1 MTALNFYG
9 NGLPNLV
16 DSVLPGKFIVIEGT
30 DGVGRSTQIAL
41 LREWLESRG
50 YAVGSTGLSRSLLA
64 GDAIKKAKD
73 GHTLSESTLAL
84 FYATDLA
91 DRLEHEIIPALR
103 AGMVVLTDRYLYSII
118 ARAQVRGVDARWA
131 RRMFGFA
138 LMPDAVFYLK
148 ADVAHLIPRVLG
160 DQGFDYWESGMDY
173 LKGSSVFR
181 NFVKYQTQLL
191 AQFDAISEEFNFRV
205 IDANRSVR
213 ETFYDLRREIGAVV
227 SDLKKQPIEE
237 PAVPTD
243 DVKAK
248 EAEEGAEVKKDEVKE
263 SASS

>member
-9 NGLPNLV
+9 TGLPNLV
-16 DSVLPGKFIVIEGT
+16 DSVLPGKFIVVEGT

-50 YAVGSTGLSRSLLA
+50 YAVAWTGLSRSLLA

-73 GHTLSESTLAL
+73 GHTLSEMTLAL

-91 DRLEHEIIPALR
+91 DRLEREIIPALR
-103 AGMVVLTDRYLYSII
+103 AGMVVLTDRYLYSIL

-173 LKGSSVFR
+173 LKGPNVFR

-237 PAVPTD
+237 PAPALEEDKSSVEEV
-243 DVKAK
+243 VKAIQK
-248 EAEEGAEVKKDEVKE
+248 EEAKE
-263 SASS
+263 SASI